1 MHLID
6 FGLAKRYIC
15 PNTGQHFE
23 HKKKRG
29 VFGTMRYLSYNAGRG
44 CEQSRVDDMIALG
57 HILVM
62 LLSEGNLP
70 WDTEP
75 LPPLV
80 VDEKDP
86 LVYKKTIEYEKR

>member
-1 MHLID
+1 
-6 FGLAKRYIC
+6 
-15 PNTGQHFE
+15 
-23 HKKKRG
+23 
-29 VFGTMRYLSYNAGRG
+29 MRYLSYNAGRG